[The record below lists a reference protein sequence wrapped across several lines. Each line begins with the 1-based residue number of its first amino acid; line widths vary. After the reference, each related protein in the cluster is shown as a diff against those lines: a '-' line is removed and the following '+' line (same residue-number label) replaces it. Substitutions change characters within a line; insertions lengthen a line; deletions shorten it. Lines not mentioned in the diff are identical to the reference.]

1 MSTCHDAPRDMH
13 EQLKLRGLAPTSPVL
28 FYLMMGFALLAP
40 NFAAAEDVAF
50 VAPPRTI
57 ADITAILDQEKPNPR
72 VVAKDRT
79 DADAAPPAGASRA
92 ALAEFHYDRGVVRA
106 KLGRFRDAI
115 ADAQSALGYGNGQV
129 APERLLRMR
138 SFYANQSASAGDPKT
153 SLEIFFAIAREA
165 EQRTRVGFMFAANRR
180 IIEQLITLG
189 DFNRA
194 EAYLKKSDG
203 LMQTFRERRAYAEH
217 ESQWEHNFETG
228 RARLYEA
235 RGRFREAEESY
246 RKAEHWY
253 SNVLAGFQAGR
264 IKNAP
269 ARGFSTQN
277 QDEMIASQG
286 RMKARQGRVAE
297 GEADVR
303 RALLRRLKATGKY
316 NLYTAGLIGTLAGLL
331 VEQGRFAEAEQL
343 TRRQLGIL
351 QAMGVPPDV
360 QSTAAVLDQ
369 LASVLNLQG
378 RWEDAG
384 KVYAELDAA
393 TKNWEP
399 ARREA
404 LILNASHIATLYNT
418 GTLAAGVAAA
428 ERLVARQ
435 KARYGDKHAETAL
448 ARGLLAIG
456 LARTGRDADA
466 LREFRQAVPVLTTA
480 SHETDSDD
488 AVDAAAREQRAQL
501 VIESYM
507 VLLARSGAADAAS
520 ESFRL
525 ADVVRGRSVQKALAA
540 SSARSAARN
549 PALTT
554 LARKAQDLD
563 KQVAAQLGL
572 LNNLLTLPPRERDDG
587 AIKALQAEIEKLRTD
602 RDTAKRELAGKFP
615 AYSNLVEPQLATVAD
630 IRGVL
635 RPDEAFLSFYFGR
648 EQSFVW
654 AVPKSGP
661 IAFAAIAATSAD
673 VDRKVQALRRA
684 LEPDVA
690 AVGDIPPFDIV
701 LAHELYTLLLQP
713 VQAAWQPAKR
723 LIVATNGALGLLPL
737 GLLPTKR
744 AEPDANGRPFFAGYR
759 SVPWLARTH
768 AVTLVPSV
776 SAFRTLRQLPP
787 GSDKRERL
795 IGFGDP
801 VFNAAQAAALPDA
814 AAELA
819 SADSLRGVPL
829 RRRAA
834 PQTRGVDTAQLG
846 LLPRLPD
853 TAEELKSIALALQA
867 DPSKV
872 LHLGKAANEEAVK
885 TADLSKYRI
894 IVFATHGL
902 VPGELDGLT
911 QPALALSAPDVAGVS
926 GDGLLTMEEILA
938 LKLDADW
945 VVLSACN
952 TGAGAAA
959 GAQAAS
965 GLGRAFF
972 YAGTRAILVTNWSV
986 HSASARELVS
996 DLFRRQAAD
1005 SKLPRAEALRQ
1016 AMMALLDGKGFT
1028 DSKGETIFTYA
1039 HPLFWAPYTII
1050 GDGG

>member
-1 MSTCHDAPRDMH
+1 MH
-13 EQLKLRGLAPTSPVL
+13 EMVELRGLIPAGLML
-28 FYLMMGFALLAP
+28 FLLTMGFALLASAP
-40 NFAAAEDVAF
+40 NFAAAQDVPF

-57 ADITAILDQEKPNPR
+57 ADITAMLDREKPNPR
-72 VVAKDRT
+72 AVAKDRA

-92 ALAEFHYDRGVVRA
+92 ELAEFHYARAAVRS
-106 KLGRFRDAI
+106 KLGRFKDAI
-115 ADAQSALGYGNGQV
+115 ADAESALDYGNGQV
-129 APERLLRMR
+129 APERLMWMR
-138 SFYANQSASAGDPKT
+138 HFFAGQYALAGDPKT
-153 SLEIFFAIAREA
+153 SLEIYLVTARLA
-165 EQRTRVGFMFAANRR
+165 EQRSLVGWVFASNNG
-180 IIEQLITLG
+180 IIGQLITLG

-194 EAYLKKSDG
+194 EAYLKKSEA
-203 LMQTFRERRAYAEH
+203 LMQTFRDGRKYAKRG
-217 ESQWEHNFETG
+217 SRWETNLEAS

-235 RGRFREAEESY
+235 RGRFREAEASY
-246 RKAEHWY
+246 RKAEIWY
-253 SNVLAGFQAGR
+253 LEVIADFQAGK
-264 IKNAP
+264 IKNIP
-269 ARGFSTQN
+269 AGGYTVSY
-277 QDEMIASQG
+277 QDELIANQG
-286 RMKARQGRVAE
+286 RVKARQDRVAE

-303 RALLRRLKATGKY
+303 RALLRRLGATGKY
-316 NLYTAGLIGTLAGLL
+316 NLHTAQIIGTLAGLL

-351 QAMGVPPDV
+351 QAMGVPADV
-360 QSTAAVLDQ
+360 QSTAAVLNQ

-418 GTLAAGVAAA
+418 GTPAAGVAAA
-428 ERLVARQ
+428 ERLVTRQ
-435 KARYGDKHAETAL
+435 KARYGDKHMETAL

-466 LREFRQAVPVLTTA
+466 LREFRLALPVLTAA

-488 AVDAAAREQRAQL
+488 AVDVAAREQRMQL

-507 VLLARSGAADAAS
+507 VLLARNGAADAAS

-549 PALTT
+549 PALTA
-554 LARKAQDLD
+554 LARKAQDLE

-572 LNNLLTLPPRERDDG
+572 LNNLLTLPRQQRDDG
-587 AIKALQAEIEKLRTD
+587 AIKALQAEIETLRTA
-602 RDTAKRELAGKFP
+602 RDAAKRELAGKFP

-635 RPDEAFLSFYFGR
+635 RADEAFLSFYFGR

-661 IAFAAIAATSAD
+661 VAFAAIAASGGE
-673 VDRKVQALRRA
+673 VDRKVQALRRI
-684 LEPDVA
+684 LEPDVTT
-690 AVGDIPPFDIV
+690 VGNIPPFDIA
-701 LAHELYTLLLQP
+701 LAHELYALLLEP

-723 LIVATNGALGLLPL
+723 LIMATNGALGLLPL

-744 AEPDANGRPFFAGYR
+744 AEPDANAKPFFAGYR

-801 VFNAAQAAALPDA
+801 VFNAAQAAALLPEA
-814 AAELA
+814 ASEVA
-819 SADSLRGVPL
+819 SADTLRGLPL

-834 PQTRGVDTAQLG
+834 PQTRGVDRAQLG

-853 TAEELKSIALALQA
+853 TADELKSVALALQA

-885 TADLSKYRI
+885 TTDLSKYRI

-911 QPALALSAPDVAGVS
+911 QPALALSAPEVAGVS
-926 GDGLLTMEEILA
+926 GDGLLTMDEILA

-959 GAQAAS
+959 GAEAAS

-986 HSASARELVS
+986 HSASARELVT

-1028 DSKGETIFTYA
+1028 DPMGETVFTYA

-1050 GDGG
+1050 GDGGGR

>member
-1 MSTCHDAPRDMH
+1 MSTCHGAPRDMH
-13 EQLKLRGLAPTSPVL
+13 EQVKLHGLIPPGVML

-40 NFAAAEDVAF
+40 NFAAAQDVAF
-50 VAPPRTI
+50 IAPPRTI
-57 ADITAILDQEKPNPR
+57 ADITAILDQQKPNPR
-72 VVAKDRT
+72 IVAKDRA
-79 DADAAPPAGASRA
+79 DADATPPANASRA
-92 ALAEFHYDRGVVRA
+92 EVAEFHYARGAVRS
-106 KLGRFRDAI
+106 KLGRFGDAI
-115 ADAQSALGYGNGQV
+115 ADAQSALDYGNGQL

-165 EQRTRVGFMFAANRR
+165 EQRTLVGWMLNANRR

-194 EAYLKKSDG
+194 DAYLKKSDA
-203 LMQTFRERRAYAEH
+203 LMQTFRQRRGYAEH

-253 SNVLAGFQAGR
+253 SDLVATSQAGK

-269 ARGFSTQN
+269 ARGFTLQN
-277 QDEMIASQG
+277 QDELIASQG
-286 RMKARQGRVAE
+286 RMKARQGRGAE

-316 NLYTAGLIGTLAGLL
+316 NLRTAEIIGTLAGLL

-343 TRRQLGIL
+343 TRRQLEIL
-351 QAMGVPPDV
+351 QAMGVPADV

-369 LASVLNLQG
+369 LASVLNLQS

-428 ERLVARQ
+428 ERLAARQ
-435 KARYGDKHAETAL
+435 KARYGDKHVETAL
-448 ARGLLAIG
+448 ARGLLAFG
-456 LARTGRDADA
+456 LARSGRDADA
-466 LREFRQAVPVLTTA
+466 LREFRLAVPVLTAA
-480 SHETDSDD
+480 SHEIDSDD
-488 AVDAAAREQRAQL
+488 AVDVAAREQRVQL

-507 VLLARSGAADAAS
+507 VVLARTGASDAAN

-540 SSARSAARN
+540 SSARSAARD

-554 LARKAQDLD
+554 LARKAQDLE
-563 KQVAAQLGL
+563 KQVAAQLGF

-587 AIKALQAEIEKLRTD
+587 AIKALQAEIDNLRTA
-602 RDTAKRELAGKFP
+602 RDAAKRELAGKFP

-648 EQSFVW
+648 EVSFVW

-661 IAFAAIAATSAD
+661 IAFATIAATGGE

-690 AVGDIPPFDIV
+690 AVGDIPPFDIA
-701 LAHELYTLLLQP
+701 LAHELYALLLEP
-713 VQAAWQPAKR
+713 ARAAWQPAKR

-737 GLLPTKR
+737 GLLPTER
-744 AEPDANGRPFFAGYR
+744 TEPDANARPVFAGYR

-776 SAFRTLRQLPP
+776 SAFKTLRQLPA

-801 VFNAAQAAALPDA
+801 VFSAAQAAALLPEA
-814 AAELA
+814 ASELA
-819 SADSLRGVPL
+819 SGMPL

-834 PQTRGVDTAQLG
+834 SQTRGVDTAQLA

-885 TADLSKYRI
+885 KTDLSKYRI

-902 VPGELDGLT
+902 VPGDLDGLT

-959 GAQAAS
+959 GAEAAS

-986 HSASARELVS
+986 HSQSARELVS
-996 DLFRRQAAD
+996 DLFRRQATD
-1005 SKLPRAEALRQ
+1005 PKLPRAEALRQ

-1028 DSKGETIFTYA
+1028 DPKGETVFTYA